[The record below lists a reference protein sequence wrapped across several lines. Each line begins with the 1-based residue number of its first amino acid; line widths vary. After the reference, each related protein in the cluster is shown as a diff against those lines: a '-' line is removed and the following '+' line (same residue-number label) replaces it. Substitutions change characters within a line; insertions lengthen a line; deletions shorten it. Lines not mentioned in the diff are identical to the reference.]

1 MTSILLPW
9 PRSRFQDIVHPEDHL
24 SGLGGL
30 HQHLPLHAE
39 ALCNPQSGH
48 AVNLALVLE
57 TKQRLTTF
65 SCFDYRVSEKLWAR
79 MNAFYSKTLC

>member
-1 MTSILLPW
+1 MGGGRVLTMASVLLSW
-9 PRSRFQDIVHPEDHL
+9 PRGRFQDIVNSEDHL

-48 AVNLALVLE
+48 AVNLALVL
-57 TKQRLTTF
+57 KIKTTINIF
-65 SCFDYRVSEKLWAR
+65 FLFREILGQ
-79 MNAFYSKTLC
+79 NE